1 MYVNEFPLSV
11 FVWTG
16 EYATCARVFFLQ
28 TEGEKS
34 LFSNIIEYVWT
45 GPGSVLR
52 GIALWDCFG
61 RHFDPVSAQV
71 SNSQ

>member
-28 TEGEKS
+28 TEGKKS
-34 LFSNIIEYVWT
+34 PFSNIIEYVWT

-52 GIALWDCFG
+52 GIALRDCFVT
-61 RHFDPVSAQV
+61 HFDPVSAQL

>member
-1 MYVNEFPLSV
+1 MYVNEFSLSV

-34 LFSNIIEYVWT
+34 PFSNIIEYVWT
-45 GPGSVLR
+45 GPGSVWNCP
-52 GIALWDCFG
+52 LWACFG

>member
-34 LFSNIIEYVWT
+34 PFSNIIEYVRT
-45 GPGSVLR
+45 GPGSVSRGSALR
-52 GIALWDCFG
+52 DCFVT
-61 RHFDPVSAQV
+61 HFDPVSAQV